1 MNKTERQKQARKLA
15 TDYLGFL
22 MDQESLV
29 RRVVDERMAEMHSDL
44 EAMIDERIRK
54 ILTENST

>member
-15 TDYLGFL
+15 TDYLSFL

-29 RRVVDERMAEMHSDL
+29 RRVVDERLAEIHPNL

>member
-1 MNKTERQKQARKLA
+1 
-15 TDYLGFL
+15 

-29 RRVVDERMAEMHSDL
+29 RRVVDERLAEMPPNL

>member
-1 MNKTERQKQARKLA
+1 VNKTERQKQARKLA

-29 RRVVDERMAEMHSDL
+29 RRVVDERLAEMHPNL

>member
-1 MNKTERQKQARKLA
+1 VNKTERQKQARKLA

>member
-1 MNKTERQKQARKLA
+1 VNKTERQKQARKLA

-29 RRVVDERMAEMHSDL
+29 RRVVDERLVEMHPNL

-54 ILTENST
+54 LLTENST